1 MIRLVLADD
10 HHMFREGLRE
20 LLTSAGEFTVVGEAA
35 SAQETMH
42 CVRTLDFDV
51 LVLDLSMPGRSGV
64 DLVRQVKAERASLP
78 VLVLSMHAEDQ
89 YALRALEAGAAAY
102 LTKGSRADV
111 LRQALRRLAAGG
123 RYIGDRVA
131 ELIEQGG
138 VPPRHRTLSDR
149 EFQVLQALVAGES
162 VSAIAAR
169 LHLSV
174 KTISSHKANLM
185 RKLGCASLAELVRLA
200 LDEGIAGEARPPP
213 DMPAPRQRGP

>member
-35 SAQETMH
+35 TAQETMH
-42 CVRTLDFDV
+42 CVRTLAFDV

-138 VPPRHRTLSDR
+138 EPPRHRALSDR

-200 LDEGIAGEARPPP
+200 LDQGIAGEARPPTA
-213 DMPAPRQRGP
+213 MAAPRHRRS